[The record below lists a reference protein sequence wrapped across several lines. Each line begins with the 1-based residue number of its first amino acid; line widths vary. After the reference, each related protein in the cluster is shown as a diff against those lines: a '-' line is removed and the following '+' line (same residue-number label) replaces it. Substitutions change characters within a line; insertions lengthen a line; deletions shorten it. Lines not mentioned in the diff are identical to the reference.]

1 MRNLEGIEF
10 QMNIPL
16 PKLPMVLAQQIQQ
29 LDSEKGKNS
38 IHTDTG
44 YRIPHQKGMLGVTV
58 LCSPK
63 SQCQQGQLLVKSI
76 NIAKIWG
83 RFLFLQESGS
93 HLLTLLVTLP
103 GAAWSIAATSGSG
116 LTAAHEPGKSSLGE
130 SAKRYI
136 KYDLGRTVYA

>member
-76 NIAKIWG
+76 NIAKMYEGDFCFCRKAGVICSLCLS
-83 RFLFLQESGS
+83 RCQ
-93 HLLTLLVTLP
+93 VQP
-103 GAAWSIAATSGSG
+103 GALQLLQA
-116 LTAAHEPGKSSLGE
+116 L
-130 SAKRYI
+130 
-136 KYDLGRTVYA
+136 V